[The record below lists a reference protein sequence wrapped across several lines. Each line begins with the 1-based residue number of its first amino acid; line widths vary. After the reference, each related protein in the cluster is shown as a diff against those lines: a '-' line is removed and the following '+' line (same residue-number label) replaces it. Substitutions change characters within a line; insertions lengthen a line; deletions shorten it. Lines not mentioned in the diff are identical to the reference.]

1 MKSFF
6 TAKRAKFAKKKN
18 KGLAIWQIPLILI
31 FVFTSCT
38 LSNNQQNESTPTEQP
53 IVFTPTIPQP
63 TATQKVISSINPLTG
78 KNVADVNLLNLPAV
92 LVSISHFPVTA
103 RPQAG
108 LSFAPWVFEIYITE
122 GATRFL
128 SAFYGEF
135 PKPEPII
142 NGNCQV
148 RNQPFVQTASIIG
161 NRVWLDENANH
172 IQDDFENGIGGVC
185 INLFDSNGN
194 FLQATSTDSNGYYA
208 FNVDSG
214 SYILQFEKPAGMEFV
229 QKNVGDKSKDSD
241 VDQVA
246 GQTEAVTL
254 TSTLLDLD
262 VGLVLSP
269 NFISSSQL
277 PLPKIGP
284 IRSGRLI
291 YADIHAFFKDACLI
305 YAFAS
310 PEVLEELPQC
320 FFVTHD
326 IDGGG
331 YMLDIDELPR
341 LAEKNKTGDI
351 DYTSNAFDS
360 NPPSGG
366 VTANRLHVYIAYL
379 NQSAWRYDSASQ
391 SYWRYVDDANYDTA
405 GVLHPEIDR
414 LTNRQ
419 LQFENVIVLYTRHD
433 VVSPTNLDIHLE
445 ENLTGDALLF
455 RDGLIYEIK
464 WTTRL
469 DSDEIKNGQQK
480 PIQFITND
488 ETALFPLKPG
498 RTWIIVV
505 TPKTSVEE
513 EWAGEWLL
521 EFAQPAGAK

>member
-1 MKSFF
+1 MKLQKIFF
-6 TAKRAKFAKKKN
+6 LF
-18 KGLAIWQIPLILI
+18 IVLI
-31 FVFTSCT
+31 FIIASCT
-38 LSNNQQNESTPTEQP
+38 LNNTAQNESTGQP
-53 IVFTPTIPQP
+53 IINTQIIPQA
-63 TATQKVISSINPLTG
+63 TATQNIIPKINPLTG
-78 KNVADVNLLNLPAV
+78 QNVKDESLLKLPAV

-128 SAFYGEF
+128 SVFYGEF

-142 NGNCQV
+142 NGNCEV
-148 RNQPFVQTASIIG
+148 RQQPFLQTSNLIG
-161 NRVWLDENANH
+161 NRVWLDENQNH
-172 IQDDFENGIGGVC
+172 IQDDFENGIGGIC
-185 INLFDSNGN
+185 INLFDTNGN
-194 FLQATSTDSNGYYA
+194 FLQSTSTDSNGYYA
-208 FNVDSG
+208 FNVDAG
-214 SYILQFEKPAGMEFV
+214 NYILQFEKPIGMEFV
-229 QKNVGDKSKDSD
+229 QKNIGDESKDSD
-241 VDQVA
+241 VDQVN
-246 GQTEAVTL
+246 GQTEALTL
-254 TSTLLDLD
+254 TSSLLDID

-269 NFISSSQL
+269 DFVSSSQL
-277 PLPKIGP
+277 PLPKVGP

-291 YADIHAFFKDACLI
+291 YADIAAFFKDSCLI

-310 PEVLEELPQC
+310 PEVLDELPQC

-331 YMLDIDELPR
+331 YMLDVDELPR
-341 LAEKNKTGDI
+341 LAEENKTGEI
-351 DYTSNAFDS
+351 DYASNVFS
-360 NPPSGG
+360 KTPPSGG
-366 VTANRLHVYIAYL
+366 ITANQLNVYIAYL

-391 SYWRYVDDANYDTA
+391 SYWRYVDDANFETA
-405 GVLHPEIDR
+405 GILHPEIDR

-419 LQFENVIVLYTRHD
+419 LQFENVIVLFTKHD
-433 VVSPTNLDIHLE
+433 VISPTNLDIHLE

-455 RDGLIYEIK
+455 RDGLMYNIK

-488 ETALFPLKPG
+488 ESALFPLKPG
-498 RTWIIVV
+498 RTWILVV

-513 EWAGEWLL
+513 ESFGEWVLD
-521 EFAQPAGAK
+521 FVQPEGAK

>member
-1 MKSFF
+1 MKHKQNKKLFFIIIVLFFIMLACSF
-6 TAKRAKFAKKKN
+6 
-18 KGLAIWQIPLILI
+18 
-31 FVFTSCT
+31 
-38 LSNNQQNESTPTEQP
+38 SNNENTSPTEVIYITATPIPITPT
-53 IVFTPTIPQP
+53 PTQIIP
-63 TATQKVISSINPLTG
+63 KINPLTNQ
-78 KNVADVNLLNLPAV
+78 NVQDPNLLDLPAL

-108 LSFAPWVFEIYITE
+108 LSFAPWIFEIYITE

-128 SAFYGEF
+128 SVFYGEF
-135 PKPEPII
+135 PKPEPFI
-142 NGNCQV
+142 NGNCQI
-148 RNQPFVQTASIIG
+148 RNQPFLQTSNIIG
-161 NRVWLDENANH
+161 NRVWLDENQNH

-185 INLFDSNGN
+185 VNLFDANGN

-208 FNVDSG
+208 FNVDVG
-214 SYILQFEKPAGMEFV
+214 NFILQFEKPIGMEFV
-229 QKNVGDKSKDSD
+229 QKNIGDKSKDSD
-241 VDQVA
+241 VDQLS
-246 GQTEAVTL
+246 GQTEAIEL
-254 TSTLLDLD
+254 TSSLLDLD
-262 VGLVLSP
+262 VGLILSP
-269 NFISSSQL
+269 DFVSSSQL

-310 PEVLEELPQC
+310 PEVLDELPQC
-320 FFVTHD
+320 FFVHHD

-331 YMLDIDELPR
+331 YMLDIDQLPR

-351 DYTSNAFDS
+351 DYASNVFDS
-360 NPPSGG
+360 NPPNGG
-366 VTANRLHVYIAYL
+366 LPANQLHVYIAYL
-379 NQSAWRYDSASQ
+379 NQSAWKYDSASQ

-419 LQFENVIVLYTRHD
+419 LQFENVIVLFTKHG

-455 RDGLIYEIK
+455 RDGFVYDIK

-469 DSDEIKNGQQK
+469 DSDEIKNAQQK
-480 PIQFITND
+480 PIQFITDD
-488 ETALFPLKPG
+488 ESSLFPLKSG

-505 TPKTSVEE
+505 TPKTSVTEE
-513 EWAGEWLL
+513 SAGNWYLD
-521 EFAQPAGAK
+521 FVQPEGAK

>member
-1 MKSFF
+1 MNSNTKKVFF
-6 TAKRAKFAKKKN
+6 TSIFF
-18 KGLAIWQIPLILI
+18 ILI
-31 FVFTSCT
+31 IASCG
-38 LSNNQQNESTPTEQP
+38 SNNHAIESTNEVVLSTPT
-53 IVFTPTIPQP
+53 F
-63 TATQKVISSINPLTG
+63 TATPEPTPIPDINPLTNQ
-78 KNVADVNLLNLPAV
+78 KVKDPNLLQLPA
-92 LVSISHFPVTA
+92 LLISISHFPVTA

-128 SAFYGEF
+128 STFYGEF
-135 PKPEPII
+135 PKPEPVI
-142 NGNCQV
+142 NGNCEV
-148 RNQPFVQTASIIG
+148 RNQPFSQTSNMIG
-161 NRVWLDENANH
+161 NRVWLDENQNQ
-172 IQDDFENGIGGVC
+172 IQDDFENGLGGIC

-194 FLQATSTDSNGYYA
+194 FLQSTSTDSNGYYA
-208 FNVDSG
+208 FNVDAG
-214 SYILQFEKPAGMEFV
+214 NYILQFEKPIGMEFV
-229 QKNVGDKSKDSD
+229 QKNIGDESKDSD
-241 VDQVA
+241 VDQVS
-246 GQTEAVTL
+246 GQTEALTL
-254 TSTLLDLD
+254 TSSLLDLD

-269 NFISSSQL
+269 DFVSSSPL
-277 PLPKIGP
+277 PLPKVGP

-291 YADIHAFFKDACLI
+291 YADIHAFFKDSCLI

-326 IDGGG
+326 EQGGG

-351 DYTSNAFDS
+351 DYTSNVFDS
-360 NPPSGG
+360 IPPSGG
-366 VTANRLHVYIAYL
+366 LTATQLHVYIAYL
-379 NQSAWRYDSASQ
+379 NQSAWKYDSASQ
-391 SYWRYVDDANYDTA
+391 SYWRYVDDADFDTA

-419 LQFENVIVLYTRHD
+419 LQFENVIVLYTKHD

-455 RDGLIYEIK
+455 RDGLMYEIK

-488 ETALFPLKPG
+488 ESALFPLKPG

-513 EWAGEWLL
+513 ERPAEWYLNFL
-521 EFAQPAGAK
+521 QPEGAK